1 MEKRTKLHIFAV
13 IYKSSKLL
21 LSKKMTGDIILLFDK
36 KASESDDRQINDAL
50 YVSWD
55 ICILYIFTTFAAHK
69 N

>member
-1 MEKRTKLHIFAV
+1 
-13 IYKSSKLL
+13 
-21 LSKKMTGDIILLFDK
+21 MTGYIILLFDK
-36 KASESDDRQINDAL
+36 KASESDDMQINDAL